1 MLTHFCHFFCMSLQK
16 ILFVMKEDCVKIF
29 RNIHKYVV
37 SFLLIVSL
45 VMMGLMVGVPQ
56 KVKHAHAFFGMGE
69 FTIKD
74 EVELGKKFDVL
85 VRSRLPLI
93 EDPEVKLYV
102 QNLVDRLIEQ
112 APAQPFNFTTSVL
125 LHNSLNAFAS
135 PGGYLFVHTGLI
147 MQLEHESEL
156 AGVMAHELAH
166 ATQRHIASRIE
177 KSQTMSI
184 VTMLGVLAGAL
195 MGSGD
200 GTGAVMAGSIA
211 ANQAM
216 MLNYSRIDETE
227 ADEIGLQY
235 LIKAGFRPSGMVG
248 AFEKIRDKQWSSG
261 SSIPTYLSTHP
272 AVDDRISSLTAR
284 IQNLPLSIQNRPEND
299 KQFLRVRALCRA
311 RYGDVHL
318 AKQLFLAEDENDAIT
333 HLGRAILNA
342 RVNDV
347 QQATKDFDRALELAP
362 NDELI
367 WREAG
372 RFHYQKG
379 DMNRAAIMLQRA
391 TIMDPKDYMA
401 LFFYARL
408 LSDTVS
414 PTAAYPYFKDI
425 LRYVPEDAE
434 VHYYYARALGASGDL
449 FHANLHTAYSALY
462 SNDKKRMDT
471 FLQRAKSKATTL
483 AHEEELRT
491 FEMKLQHRKEFW
503 KK

>member
-1 MLTHFCHFFCMSLQK
+1 MFTHFFQCFWKVLQN
-16 ILFVMKEDCVKIF
+16 ILFVIQDACVKF
-29 RNIHKYVV
+29 LKNTTKYVLV
-37 SFLLIVSL
+37 GMLIMSIG
-45 VMMGLMVGVPQ
+45 MMGLLSNFPH
-56 KVKHAHAFFGMGE
+56 KIHSAHAFFGD
-69 FTIKD
+69 FSIKD
-74 EVELGKKFDVL
+74 EVELGKKFDIL

-93 EDPEVKLYV
+93 EDPEVKIYV
-102 QNLVDRLIEQ
+102 QDLVKKLINQ

-156 AGVMAHELAH
+156 AGVLAHELAH

-177 KSQTMSI
+177 KAQTMSI
-184 VTMLGVLAGAL
+184 VSMLGALAGAL
-195 MGSGD
+195 LGGGGD
-200 GTGAVMAGSIA
+200 ATGAIMAGSLA
-211 ANQAM
+211 ANQTM

-235 LIKAGFRPSGMVG
+235 LIKAGFKPQGMVG

-261 SSIPTYLSTHP
+261 SNIPTYLSTHP
-272 AVDDRISSLTAR
+272 AVDDRITGLTAR
-284 IQNLPLSIQNRPEND
+284 IQSLPQSVQNRPESD
-299 KQFLRVRALCRA
+299 EQFLRVRALCRA

-318 AKQLFLAEDENDAIT
+318 AKQLFLAEDENNAMT

-342 RVNDV
+342 RINDV
-347 QQATKDFDRALELAP
+347 QQATKDFDKALELAP

-372 RFHYQKG
+372 RFHYLKG
-379 DMNRAAIMLQRA
+379 DKHRAAVMLQRA

-414 PTAAYPYFKDI
+414 PTTAYPYFKDI
-425 LRYVPEDAE
+425 LRYVPEDSE
-434 VHYYYARALGASGDL
+434 VHYYYARALAAGGDL
-449 FHANLHTAYSALY
+449 FGANLHTAYSALY
-462 SNDKKRMDT
+462 ENNKGKMKQ
-471 FLQRAKSKATTL
+471 FLQRAKSKASTPE
-483 AHEEELRT
+483 HEEALKMFEL
-491 FEMKLQHRKEFW
+491 KLQHRQEFW
-503 KK
+503 K